1 MSDLA
6 IETSGLTRRYG
17 QVVAVEGL
25 DLRVPRACVYG
36 FLGPNGAGKTTTIRM
51 LLGLA
56 RPDAGSI
63 WLFDRALS
71 ADRRTLLGRVG
82 ALVETPS
89 LYPHLT
95 GAENLEVTRRLL
107 GAPRERV
114 GRALGIVNLEADS
127 HRLVRGYSLGMRQRL
142 GLALALLNEPELL
155 ILDEPTNGLDPAGI
169 RDMRAL
175 IRRLSIERRMTIFL
189 SSHLLSEVEQVATH
203 LGIINRGRMV
213 FEGTVSEL
221 EARRR
226 KRLRLGV
233 NRPEEARRLLIS
245 SGWAVEDAPDGFLT
259 VATQDRAQAAAINGV
274 LVRGGLEVFQ
284 LQIEQQSLEDRFL
297 QLTGEEMR
305 EEVLA

>member
-25 DLRVPRACVYG
+25 DLHVPRACVYG
-36 FLGPNGAGKTTTIRM
+36 FLGPNGAGKSTTIRM
-51 LLGLA
+51 LLGLT
-56 RPDAGSI
+56 RPNAGRVK
-63 WLFDRALS
+63 LFDRALS
-71 ADRRTLLGRVG
+71 EDRRTLLGHVG
-82 ALVETPS
+82 SLVETPS

-95 GAENLEVTRRLL
+95 GTENLEVTRRLL

-114 GRALGIVNLEADS
+114 GRALKIVNLEADA

-175 IRRLSIERRMTIFL
+175 IRRLSVEHRMTIFL

-226 KRLRLGV
+226 ERLRLGV

-274 LVRGGLEVFQ
+274 LVRGGLEVFH

-297 QLTGEEMR
+297 QLTGEEMS

>member
-25 DLRVPRACVYG
+25 DLHVPRACVYG

-51 LLGLA
+51 LLGLT
-56 RPDAGSI
+56 RPDAGRI
-63 WLFDRALS
+63 KLFDRALIE
-71 ADRRTLLGRVG
+71 DRRTLLGRVG
-82 ALVETPS
+82 SLVETPS
-89 LYPHLT
+89 LYQHLT
-95 GAENLEVTRRLL
+95 GAENLEVTRRLI
-107 GAPRERV
+107 GASREGV
-114 GRALGIVNLEADS
+114 KRALKTVNLEADAG
-127 HRLVRGYSLGMRQRL
+127 RLVRGYSLGMRQRL
-142 GLALALLNEPELL
+142 GLALALLNDPELL

-175 IRRLSIERRMTIFL
+175 IRRLSLERRMTIFL

-226 KRLRLGV
+226 QRLRLGV
-233 NRPEEARRLLIS
+233 NRPDEARRLLVS
-245 SGWAVEDAPDGFLT
+245 SGWAVEEAADGFLT

-274 LVRGGLEVFQ
+274 LVRGGLEVFH

-297 QLTGEEMR
+297 QLTGEEMS